1 MDVSDRDQPA
11 AVDSAIAF
19 GPYYLDFSAQTFS
32 RNGEHVKLGK
42 RALAILCILLERPG
56 RLVSKSE
63 LFERVW
69 PGSSVDEANLRM
81 QVAALRKALGEHAS
95 DIVSVTALGYRFIGE
110 PTDSSSD
117 EPPSRPFRF
126 EAPAAAE
133 EPLGRERY
141 ISSISDNLGSHRLVS
156 IVGPGGIGKT
166 TLALAVAK
174 ELGGF
179 YRDGVSFVDLGLL
192 TDARSVP
199 AAVAASLHQPVGPG
213 DLLVEILG
221 YLRTRNLLIIL
232 DCCDRVVGDV
242 AILAEQVLQAAP
254 NVHIIATSREAL
266 RAQGELVEQIEAL
279 ETPLW
284 TNALTAADAMSFSA
298 IQLFARSARSGSGGF
313 QVVDGNAGLVAE
325 ICRRLDGIPLAI
337 EFAASMTTVL
347 GLDAVRDGLD
357 QRFAILTL
365 GRRTALPRHRT
376 LEATVAWSYDLLSD
390 NERTVLR
397 RLANFV
403 GWFTMDAAV
412 RVASGDLIGE
422 AEARQITISLAGK
435 SQLSVNWQSSPARY
449 RLAETTRVFAHQ
461 QAAPLGEREQA
472 ARTHARYHLA
482 LLEGIDWEAYD
493 ARTERGVMVG
503 HRDEIRVAL
512 DWAYGQGGDND
523 LAVQLTLAAERL
535 WLELSLFGEC
545 IQRMTQ
551 ALAILD
557 DALASR
563 ILKMRALT
571 GIGTAKLY
579 AFTRQTGPL
588 EFEEAFQLADA
599 ENDHAHKLR
608 TMWGLCHYHLLT
620 RVPSKPLV
628 YADRFRAIA
637 SEQPGSPEVCIGD
650 HLAGYAYYCDGFLR
664 QARHHFEKFLAEY
677 TSPPRHHAILMGY
690 AKRISGEAGLSWCL
704 LFQGYPEKALA
715 HAENTIVEARKLNH
729 GPTTFFAL
737 GLTACCIALYSWDT
751 AATDRHLAALDA
763 LEIEYE
769 HWRPVILAYRGM
781 QARQRGDPGSACKL
795 IEQALTKGPLGAGAQ
810 HPLFLVELADARRL
824 CGDYAGARQATDL
837 ADDCRHGTH
846 EIVTQSN
853 VLRARGQIAIDQGGE
868 ANIRDAEALL
878 VEAIM
883 LSREQDAALLELNAA
898 VPLSK
903 ILSSQGRVSEA
914 RGVLEAAIARTA
926 EGHHLPPAK
935 SAIDA
940 LQALSPERLA

>member
-1 MDVSDRDQPA
+1 VAVSNLDQPRIVDP
-11 AVDSAIAF
+11 AVSF
-19 GPYYLDFSAQTFS
+19 GPYYLDFSAQTLW
-32 RNGEHVKLGK
+32 RDGEHVKVGK

-81 QVAALRKALGEHAS
+81 QVAALRKAIGEHAA

-110 PTDSSSD
+110 PSAPSSD

-126 EAPAAAE
+126 QAPAAAE
-133 EPLGRERY
+133 EPLGREQN
-141 ISSISDNLGSHRLVS
+141 IASISEALGRHRLVS

-166 TLALAVAK
+166 TLALAIAK
-174 ELGGF
+174 ELGGL

-192 TDARSVP
+192 TDARLVP

-213 DLLVEILG
+213 DLVAEILV
-221 YLRTRNLLIIL
+221 YLRSRNLLIIL
-232 DCCDRVVGDV
+232 DCCDQVVAD
-242 AILAEQVLQAAP
+242 AALLAEQVLQAAP
-254 NVHIIATSREAL
+254 NVHIIATSREVL

-284 TNALTAADAMSFSA
+284 TTALSAADAMSFSA
-298 IQLFARSARSGSGGF
+298 IQLFARSARSGAGGF
-313 QVVDGNAGLVAE
+313 QVVDENAGLVAE

-337 EFAASMTTVL
+337 EFAASMATVL
-347 GLDAVRDGLD
+347 GLDAVREGLD
-357 QRFAILTL
+357 QRFAVLTL

-376 LEATVAWSYDLLSD
+376 LEATVAWSYDLLSA

-412 RVASGDLIGE
+412 KVGSSDLISE
-422 AEARQITISLAGK
+422 AEARGITISLAGK
-435 SQLSVNWQSSPARY
+435 SQLSVNWRSGPARY

-461 QAAPLGEREQA
+461 QAAPVERGQA
-472 ARTHARYHLA
+472 ARMHARYHLD
-482 LLEGIDWEAYD
+482 LLDGVDWEAYD
-493 ARTERGVMVG
+493 AREERGMMVG
-503 HRDEIRVAL
+503 RLEEVRVAL
-512 DWAYGQGGDND
+512 DWAYGQGEDKD

-535 WLELSLFGEC
+535 WLELSLFAEC

-551 ALAILD
+551 ALALLD
-557 DALASR
+557 DAPASR
-563 ILKMRALT
+563 AFRMRALT

-608 TMWGLCHYHLLT
+608 TTWGLCHYHLLT
-620 RVPSKPLV
+620 RVHAKPLV

-637 SEQPGSPEVCIGD
+637 SERPGSPEVCIGD
-650 HLAGYAYYCDGFLR
+650 HLAGYSYYCDGLLV

-690 AKRISGEAGLSWCL
+690 AKRVSGEAGLSWCL

-737 GLTACCIALYSWDT
+737 GLTACCIALYSWDSV
-751 AATDRHLAALDA
+751 ASDRHLAALDA
-763 LEIEYE
+763 LGIEYE

-781 QARQRGDPGSACKL
+781 QARQRGDPESACML
-795 IEQALTKGPLGAGAQ
+795 IEQALTSGPIGAGAQ

-837 ADDCRHGTH
+837 ADACRDGTH
-846 EIVTQSN
+846 EIVTRSN
-853 VLRARGQIAIDQGGE
+853 VLRARAQIALGEGGD
-868 ANIRDAEALL
+868 ANLHDAEALL
-878 VEAIM
+878 LEAIA
-883 LSREQDAALLELNAA
+883 LSREQDASLLELNAA

-935 SAIDA
+935 SAVDA
-940 LQALSPERLA
+940 LQALSRERPA